1 MKASVPL
8 LAAMLSSAAL
18 ATTAC
23 NPSTEAQKPN
33 EPTSP
38 ATPTPVLVSPTQQ
51 TRSDRV
57 VGYWTSSSGAG
68 ITLAYIGKPDSL
80 WIQMFPK
87 PERID
92 PRFDYTAQWSS
103 NDRFT
108 YTDRSGSNIEG
119 RVSASGNSSELKGS
133 DGSTETWRRKR
144 LTAPS
149 TSTPDIKAITG

>member
-1 MKASVPL
+1 MKANVPL

-23 NPSTEAQKPN
+23 NPSTEAQKPA
-33 EPTSP
+33 EPTNP
-38 ATPTPVLVSPTQQ
+38 ATPTPVLVSPTEQP
-51 TRSDRV
+51 RSDRV

-68 ITLAYIGKPDSL
+68 ITLAYTGKPNSL

-92 PRFDYTAQWSS
+92 PRFDTTAQWSS
-103 NDRFT
+103 TDRFT
-108 YTDRSGSNIEG
+108 YTDRSGSSIEG
-119 RVSASGNSSELKGS
+119 HVSASGNSIKLKGA

-144 LTAPS
+144 
-149 TSTPDIKAITG
+149 